1 MQKSD
6 LMDFNKSASIDG
18 ADSSLPTLSPE
29 LDPARYMTE
38 LEEFDLSEAEK
49 LELLQALWSIMYSFV
64 RLGFDV
70 KNCGQIFENFT
81 LQTQGDPRAVDSS
94 HSEKEEQPSTKNG
107 RTHRHE

>member
-6 LMDFNKSASIDG
+6 LMDFNKSASTEGKDRPH
-18 ADSSLPTLSPE
+18 PTIAPE
-29 LDPARYMTE
+29 LDPSRYMAE

-49 LELLQALWSIMYSFV
+49 IELLETLWSIMYSFV
-64 RLGFDV
+64 RIGFDV

-81 LQTQGDPRAVDSS
+81 LETQASPDAIDSS
-94 HSEKEEQPSTKNG
+94 HSENQEKPSTKNG

>member
-1 MQKSD
+1 MQKTD
-6 LMDFNKSASIDG
+6 LMDFNKSASIEGVDR
-18 ADSSLPTLSPE
+18 SLTALAPE
-29 LDPARYMTE
+29 LDPARYMAE

-49 LELLQALWSIMYSFV
+49 LELLEALWSIMYSFV

-81 LQTQGDPRAVDSS
+81 LQTQSDPRAVDSS
-94 HSEKEEQPSTKNG
+94 HSKKEEQPSTKNG

>member
-1 MQKSD
+1 MQKRN
-6 LMDFNKSASIDG
+6 LMNFNRSASDIKEDRSI
-18 ADSSLPTLSPE
+18 ATLAPE
-29 LDPARYMTE
+29 LDPSRYMAE

-94 HSEKEEQPSTKNG
+94 HSENEEQPSTKNG